1 MKKFFGVFLILTL
14 SLLAFTA
21 CAGAE
26 SPRGEDGKTPTIEI
40 NGDGYWVINGETTNV
55 LAGTIVAEEGTKG
68 LVYYPK
74 DDGTYAVA
82 AGTTKY
88 LSDIVIPASYQGKPV
103 TEIAEYGFEQHNLK
117 SITIPD
123 SVTSIGSYAFYD
135 CDALTSVTIGN
146 SVTSIGG
153 WAFMDCSSLASVTIG
168 NSVTSIGGYAFSG
181 CSSLTSVTIPDSVT
195 SIGDWAFSGCSS
207 LTSVCYKGD
216 AAEWNAISIG
226 YSNSS
231 LTNATRY
238 YYSEE
243 APTDDG
249 RYWHYDAD
257 GKVAVW

>member
-181 CSSLTSVTIPDSVT
+181 CSSLTSV
-195 SIGDWAFSGCSS
+195 
-207 LTSVCYKGD
+207 CYKGD